1 MKALNGIMESAPG
14 MYESQFFD
22 LNQSILNSTQL
33 IKVETEMIPTPRF
46 DENPVVVQI
55 QT

>member
-22 LNQSILNSTQL
+22 LNQSVLNTTQTP
-33 IKVETEMIPTPRF
+33 KAVEVEIIPTPRF
-46 DENPVVVQI
+46 DENPVVV
-55 QT
+55 